1 MFMAFRSMAAADGQ
15 TEQATSLTTSSTNNQ
30 YGGDMTGCY
39 MSQTVGAG
47 RNNAPPAGGRR
58 DGD

>member
-1 MFMAFRSMAAADGQ
+1 MAAADGQ